1 MSKKKGMAAMPSL
14 FLYSC
19 QELMSVSHGRNRFL
33 YFFYAFLYRTQGNEN
48 NSMVLG
54 MDLA

>member
-1 MSKKKGMAAMPSL
+1 MPSL
-14 FLYSC
+14 FLNSC
-19 QELMSVSHGRNRFL
+19 QELMSVIL